1 MSRCNKFTALT
12 NFRTEREGLEQEW
25 TELTIPNNL
34 LCQMYR
40 PIKETP
46 CHFITTLDELVELNE
61 KLMNCKEFALDLEV
75 IGLCF
80 LFKNYMYALRT

>member
-1 MSRCNKFTALT
+1 MGTD
-12 NFRTEREGLEQEW
+12 REH
-25 TELTIPNNL
+25 TMPNNL

-75 IGLCF
+75 IKLP
-80 LFKNYMYALRT
+80 

>member
-1 MSRCNKFTALT
+1 MGIV
-12 NFRTEREGLEQEW
+12 REH
-25 TELTIPNNL
+25 TMPNNL

-75 IGLCF
+75 IKLLF
-80 LFKNYMYALRT
+80 LFKSYMCSLST

>member
-1 MSRCNKFTALT
+1 MAID
-12 NFRTEREGLEQEW
+12 REH
-25 TELTIPNNL
+25 TMPNNL

-75 IGLCF
+75 IKLPF
-80 LFKNYMYALRT
+80 LFKSYMCTFST

>member
-1 MSRCNKFTALT
+1 MGID
-12 NFRTEREGLEQEW
+12 REHSV
-25 TELTIPNNL
+25 PNNL

-75 IGLCF
+75 RNLLF
-80 LFKNYMYALRT
+80 LFV

>member
-1 MSRCNKFTALT
+1 M
-12 NFRTEREGLEQEW
+12 
-25 TELTIPNNL
+25 PNDL

-46 CHFITTLDELVELNE
+46 CHFVTTLDELVELNE

-75 IGLCF
+75 ITLPF
-80 LFKNYMYALRT
+80 LLKSYMCAVST

>member
-1 MSRCNKFTALT
+1 
-12 NFRTEREGLEQEW
+12 
-25 TELTIPNNL
+25 
-34 LCQMYR
+34 MYR

>member
-1 MSRCNKFTALT
+1 M
-12 NFRTEREGLEQEW
+12 
-25 TELTIPNNL
+25 PNDL

-46 CHFITTLDELVELNE
+46 CHFVTTLDELVELNE

-75 IGLCF
+75 IILPF
-80 LFKNYMYALRT
+80 LLKSYMCAVSTYGTIIFSSVL

>member
-1 MSRCNKFTALT
+1 M
-12 NFRTEREGLEQEW
+12 
-25 TELTIPNNL
+25 PNNL

-40 PIKETP
+40 PIEETP

-75 IGLCF
+75 IKLSF
-80 LFKNYMYALRT
+80 LFRSYICTVST

>member
-1 MSRCNKFTALT
+1 MGID
-12 NFRTEREGLEQEW
+12 REHSV
-25 TELTIPNNL
+25 PNNL
-34 LCQMYR
+34 FCQMYR

-75 IGLCF
+75 RNL
-80 LFKNYMYALRT
+80 LFCLFV

>member
-1 MSRCNKFTALT
+1 MGIAIEHTM
-12 NFRTEREGLEQEW
+12 
-25 TELTIPNNL
+25 PNDL

-46 CHFITTLDELVELNE
+46 CHFVTTLDELVELNE

-75 IGLCF
+75 ITLPF
-80 LFKNYMYALRT
+80 LLKSYMCAVST

>member
-1 MSRCNKFTALT
+1 
-12 NFRTEREGLEQEW
+12 
-25 TELTIPNNL
+25 
-34 LCQMYR
+34 MYR

-75 IGLCF
+75 IKLPF
-80 LFKNYMYALRT
+80 LFKRYMCTFST